1 MHPTS
6 PDRLEQLSPR
16 QELTANEPHLQIEW
30 LPVEMLRP
38 APYNPRQDL
47 EPDDPRYRKLRRS
60 LRRFGLVEPLVW
72 NRRTG
77 HVVGGHQRLKILR
90 ELGWRQVPVS
100 VVDLDPDRE
109 RALNL
114 MLNNR
119 AAQSDWNVARLREV
133 LEQLEASPTVKLA
146 DAGFTP
152 GDLNLLREPL
162 TPLESLPQE
171 KPAIEVILRPTPDQW
186 KMLRSDLD
194 ALIQKHQVECHVRG
208 GL

>member
-1 MHPTS
+1 ML
-6 PDRLEQLSPR
+6 R
-16 QELTANEPHLQIEW
+16 IET
-30 LPVEMLRP
+30 LPLDMLRP

-90 ELGWRQVPVS
+90 ELGWEQVPVA
-100 VVDLDPDRE
+100 VVDLDLDHE
-109 RALNL
+109 RALNV

-119 AAQSDWNVARLREV
+119 AAQSDWDVTRLRQV
-133 LEQLEASPTVKLA
+133 LEELEASPLVKLA
-146 DAGFTP
+146 DTGFSP
-152 GDLNLLREPL
+152 GDLDLLRERLQPL
-162 TPLESLPQE
+162 DPPTQE
-171 KPAIEVILRPTPDQW
+171 KQPIEVILRPTPQQW
-186 KMLRSDLD
+186 ELLRDDLD
-194 ALIQKHQVECHVRG
+194 GIIRRYRVECHIRG